1 MPPIYIK
8 GKQLCSAGRRG
19 DASGTIR
26 DRHNVAEHFGNVWVE
41 YSKEEGEERENRVDK
56 GYL

>member
-1 MPPIYIK
+1 M
-8 GKQLCSAGRRG
+8 LAGEET
-19 DASGTIR
+19 ASGTMR
-26 DRHNVAEHFGNVWVE
+26 DRHNVAEHFGNMWPE